1 MWLSLKP
8 VKLTKTTE
16 KMSDD
21 DEHVSVEGDGNDDD
35 NKSNF
40 TKVTYAYKQH
50 VPRETPEVIII

>member
-1 MWLSLKP
+1 
-8 VKLTKTTE
+8 
-16 KMSDD
+16 MSDD